1 MDKRTRRI
9 IAVAAVAAVIG
20 IPGAASAQ
28 GENCVGATAQ
38 FAHAAFPGLAQTQPG
53 AVGDWLSEVR
63 EDPSGFPW
71 CETSTSS
78 KGRR

>member
-1 MDKRTRRI
+1 MKRTRRI

-28 GENCVGATAQ
+28 GENCVGETAQ
-38 FAHAAFPGLAQTQPG
+38 LVHTAFPGLAQTESG
-53 AVGDWLSEVR
+53 AVGDFLAEVR
-63 EDPSGFPW
+63 ADPSGFPW
-71 CETSTSS
+71 CAETSTNQ